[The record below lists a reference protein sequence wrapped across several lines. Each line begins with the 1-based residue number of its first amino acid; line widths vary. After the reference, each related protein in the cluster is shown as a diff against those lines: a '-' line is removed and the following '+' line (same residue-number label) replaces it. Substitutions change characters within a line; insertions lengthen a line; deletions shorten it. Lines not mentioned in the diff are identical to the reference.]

1 MKYTILIKFENG
13 LKVICKKYRI
23 DADTFLR
30 DLLNSIIK
38 NPKENSV
45 IIAETESYQ
54 IVKRRV
60 KNPKI
65 QKGKSHG
72 FRVWYCL
79 KENGI
84 FFCLIED
91 TSEKD
96 KEKNTQQHIA
106 RIQEIMKEE
115 NHAH

>member
-1 MKYTILIKFENG
+1 MQYTVFTKFENG
-13 LKVICKKYRI
+13 LKAVGKKYRI
-23 DADTFLR
+23 DTDRFLKE
-30 DLLNSIIK
+30 LLSSIIK
-38 NPKENSV
+38 NPKEEAVV
-45 IIAETESYQ
+45 IGETESYQ
-54 IVKRRV
+54 ILKRRV

-65 QKGKSHG
+65 KKGKSHG

-91 TSEKD
+91 TAEKD

-106 RIQEIMKEE
+106 RIQEIMKDE
-115 NHAH
+115 H